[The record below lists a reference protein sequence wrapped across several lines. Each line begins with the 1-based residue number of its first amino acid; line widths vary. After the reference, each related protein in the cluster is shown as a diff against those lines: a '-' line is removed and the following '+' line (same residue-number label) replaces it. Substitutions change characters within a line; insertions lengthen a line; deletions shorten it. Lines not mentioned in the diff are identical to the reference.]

1 MPKPRARVLTGI
13 AGFAAT
19 LVEAIY
25 AINGPALR
33 FHVWKVVSGKARGSK
48 YVNINGISIYYET
61 YGAGPPVLVLH
72 GGLDS
77 IESSFKTWASEQTR
91 FPREIIEVALSHQ
104 VGGKLENAY
113 QRGDLLEKRRQLM
126 NAWAQYCSKVPIS
139 ADVVALRTA
148 P

>member
-1 MPKPRARVLTGI
+1 MKGGRQHRVPLSAAAMAVIEQMRDRRENNFIFPGNSRDHLSNMALLMLLRRIGRDDLTAHGFRA
-13 AGFAAT
+13 
-19 LVEAIY
+19 
-25 AINGPALR
+25 
-33 FHVWKVVSGKARGSK
+33 
-48 YVNINGISIYYET
+48 
-61 YGAGPPVLVLH
+61 
-72 GGLDS
+72 
-77 IESSFKTWASEQTR
+77 SFKTWASEQTR